1 VTPPETE
8 RGFGTGL
15 RSKLER
21 QQNGGADE
29 LTLEEPPA
37 AAPAPPVAVDVI
49 VQATVPELD
58 NVRGELQAALEREHI
73 LRDEAH
79 AACRAAAEREAE
91 LEAWVSELQ
100 ERELLLERKTE
111 DLEREQHAVIERHT
125 EIVAEYARVQELSGH
140 AESRVEELETA
151 ERDRAEAAAQIAK
164 QVAEVAERERE
175 LKRERSAFAAR
186 QQESE
191 ARVTAREL
199 AVRERDVSVGQKER
213 ELRDAETEAVGT
225 RARLD
230 ARERSL
236 QATEERLE
244 QQGRELEEHRVATE
258 LALDERTRALAET
271 EAALQTWEQRLRTE
285 AERLL
290 DERNEHGTTSQD
302 AFALM
307 AELESREL
315 DLAKRETELHESQA
329 RLQAVSDDA
338 NGDDLISRRRM
349 KEIDEREAALVAREA
364 ELNRQAAATARD
376 ERDKD
381 LVTQLREELKSR
393 EEDIAAREQFFAE
406 RRERIESR
414 DALLTRREREIA
426 ERAAESE
433 KLEDELRVR
442 YARTEGELDLREDKL
457 EERLQE
463 VEERERRL
471 EQRERDM
478 AGYVASVQERITA
491 A

>member
-1 VTPPETE
+1 MPPETE
-8 RGFGTGL
+8 HGFGTGL

-21 QQNGGADE
+21 QQNGGTDAVVVVTE
-29 LTLEEPPA
+29 SAPA
-37 AAPAPPVAVDVI
+37 APVSAPVDVI

-58 NVRGELQAALEREHI
+58 NMRGELQAALEREHI

-79 AACRAAAEREAE
+79 AACRAAADRESE
-91 LEAWVSELQ
+91 LEAWAVELQ
-100 ERELLLERKTE
+100 ERESLLGRKAD
-111 DLEREQHAVIERHT
+111 DLEREQHEVIERHT
-125 EIVAEYARVQELSGH
+125 EIVAEYARVQELAGH

-213 ELRDAETEAVGT
+213 ELREAETEAAGV

-236 QATEERLE
+236 QATEERLT
-244 QQGRELEEHRVATE
+244 QQANELEERRVSVEAS
-258 LALDERTRALAET
+258 LDERAAAIADG
-271 EAALQTWEQRLRTE
+271 EAALQAWEQRLRSE

-290 DERNEHGTTSQD
+290 DERSEHGVTSQD

-307 AELESREL
+307 AQLESRET
-315 DLAKRETELHESQA
+315 DLAKRESELHEAQA
-329 RLQAVSDDA
+329 RLQAVAVEGTAEDVA
-338 NGDDLISRRRM
+338 SRRRA
-349 KEIDEREAALVAREA
+349 KEIDEREAALVAQEA
-364 ELNRQAAATARD
+364 ELNRRLAGAARD
-376 ERDKD
+376 ERDND
-381 LVTQLREELKSR
+381 LVTRLREELKSR
-393 EEDIAAREQFFAE
+393 EDDIASREQFFAE

-414 DALLTRREREIA
+414 ESLLARREREA
-426 ERAAESE
+426 EERAAANEQ
-433 KLEDELRVR
+433 LEDELRMR

-457 EERLQE
+457 EDRLKD
-463 VEERERRL
+463 VEEREQRL
-471 EQRERDM
+471 EQRERDI
-478 AGYVASVQERITA
+478 AGYVASVQERFTA

>member
-1 VTPPETE
+1 LSPPETE
-8 RGFGTGL
+8 HGFGTGL
-15 RSKLER
+15 RSMLER
-21 QQNGGADE
+21 KPNGGVEAVAVE
-29 LTLEEPPA
+29 TSPVPVS
-37 AAPAPPVAVDVI
+37 APVDVI

-79 AACRAAAEREAE
+79 AACRAAAERESE
-91 LEAWVSELQ
+91 LEGWAAELQ
-100 ERELLLERKTE
+100 ERESLLARRTE

-125 EIVAEYARVQELSGH
+125 EIVAEYARVQELAGH

-186 QQESE
+186 QQEAE

-213 ELRDAETEAVGT
+213 ELRDAETEAAGV

-236 QATEERLE
+236 QATEERLT
-244 QQGRELEEHRVATE
+244 QASTELEEHRVSV
-258 LALDERTRALAET
+258 
-271 EAALQTWEQRLRTE
+271 EAALDQRAHAIGDSDAALQAWEQRLRSE

-290 DERNEHGTTSQD
+290 DERSEHGVTSQD

-307 AELESREL
+307 AQLESRET
-315 DLAKRETELHESQA
+315 DLAKRESELHEAQA
-329 RLQAVSDDA
+329 RLQAIAVDG
-338 NGDDLISRRRM
+338 NPDDLATRRRA
-349 KEIDEREAALVAREA
+349 KEIDEREAALVAQEA
-364 ELNRQAAATARD
+364 ELNRKLAAAARD
-376 ERDKD
+376 ERDND
-381 LVTQLREELKSR
+381 LVVRLREELKSR
-393 EEDIAAREQFFAE
+393 EEDIASREQFFAE

-414 DALLTRREREIA
+414 EAILARREQEIA
-426 ERAAESE
+426 MRGAETE

-442 YARTEGELDLREDKL
+442 YARTEGDLDLREDKL
-457 EERLQE
+457 EDRLKDL
-463 VEERERRL
+463 EERERRL
-471 EQRERDM
+471 EQRERDI
-478 AGYVASVQERITA
+478 AGYVASVQERFTA

>member
-1 VTPPETE
+1 
-8 RGFGTGL
+8 
-15 RSKLER
+15 
-21 QQNGGADE
+21 
-29 LTLEEPPA
+29 
-37 AAPAPPVAVDVI
+37 
-49 VQATVPELD
+49 
-58 NVRGELQAALEREHI
+58 
-73 LRDEAH
+73 
-79 AACRAAAEREAE
+79 
-91 LEAWVSELQ
+91 
-100 ERELLLERKTE
+100 
-111 DLEREQHAVIERHT
+111 VIERHT

-186 QQESE
+186 QQEAE

-199 AVRERDVSVGQKER
+199 AVRERDVSVSQKER
-213 ELRDAETEAVGT
+213 ELRDSETEAAGM

-236 QATEERLE
+236 QTTEERLD
-244 QQGRELEEHRVATE
+244 QQGRELEERRIAVEA
-258 LALDERTRALAET
+258 ALDERTHAIADSD
-271 EAALQTWEQRLRTE
+271 AALQAWEQRLRSE

-290 DERNEHGTTSQD
+290 DERAEHGTTSQD

-315 DLAKRETELHESQA
+315 DLAKRETELHEAQA
-329 RLQAVSDDA
+329 RLQAVSDDG
-338 NGDDLISRRRM
+338 NGDDLHSRRRT
-349 KEIDEREAALVAREA
+349 KEIDERESALVAREA
-364 ELNRQAAATARD
+364 ELNRRLAAAARD
-376 ERDKD
+376 ERDND
-381 LVTQLREELKSR
+381 LVGQLREELKSR

-414 DALLTRREREIA
+414 EALLTRREREIA
-426 ERAAESE
+426 ERAAEAE

-442 YARTEGELDLREDKL
+442 YARTEGELDLREDKIDD
-457 EERLQE
+457 RLKD
-463 VEERERRL
+463 VEEREQRL

>member
-1 VTPPETE
+1 MTPPETE
-8 RGFGTGL
+8 HGFGTGL

-21 QQNGGADE
+21 QQNGGVDAVVA
-29 LTLEEPPA
+29 EETPVA
-37 AAPAPPVAVDVI
+37 AAASAPVDVI

-79 AACRAAAEREAE
+79 AACRAAAERESE
-91 LEAWVSELQ
+91 LEAWTVELQ
-100 ERELLLERKTE
+100 ERETLLGRKVE

-175 LKRERSAFAAR
+175 LKRERAAFAAR
-186 QQESE
+186 QQEAE

-199 AVRERDVSVGQKER
+199 AVRERDVTVGQRER
-213 ELRDAETEAVGT
+213 DMRDAETESAGV

-236 QATEERLE
+236 QATEERLAHTASE
-244 QQGRELEEHRVATE
+244 VEERRVAVDA
-258 LALDERTRALAET
+258 ALDERTHSVADSES
-271 EAALQTWEQRLRTE
+271 ALQAWEQRLRSE

-290 DERNEHGTTSQD
+290 DERSEHGVTSQD

-307 AELESREL
+307 AELESRET
-315 DLAKRETELHESQA
+315 DLANRETEVHEAQA
-329 RLQAVSDDA
+329 RLQAVSVDG
-338 NGDDLISRRRM
+338 NTDDLTLRRRT
-349 KEIDEREAALVAREA
+349 KEIDERESAIVAQEA
-364 ELNRQAAATARD
+364 ELNRRLAAAGRD
-376 ERDKD
+376 ERDND
-381 LVTQLREELKSR
+381 LVARLRDELKSR
-393 EEDIAAREQFFAE
+393 EDDIASREQFFAE

-414 DALLTRREREIA
+414 EAVLARKEREVA
-426 ERAAESE
+426 DRGDETE

-442 YARTEGELDLREDKL
+442 YARTEGEQDLREDKL
-457 EERLQE
+457 EDRLKDI
-463 VEERERRL
+463 EEREQRL
-471 EQRERDM
+471 DQRERDI
-478 AGYVASVQERITA
+478 AGYVASVQERFTA

>member
-1 VTPPETE
+1 MPPETE
-8 RGFGTGL
+8 HGFGTGL

-21 QQNGGADE
+21 QQNGGADAVVVVI
-29 LTLEEPPA
+29 EPSPA
-37 AAPAPPVAVDVI
+37 APVSAPVDVI

-58 NVRGELQAALEREHI
+58 HMRGELQAALEREHI

-79 AACRAAAEREAE
+79 AACRAAADRESE
-91 LEAWVSELQ
+91 LEVWAVELQ
-100 ERELLLERKTE
+100 ERESLLGRKTD
-111 DLEREQHAVIERHT
+111 DLEREQHEVIERHT
-125 EIVAEYARVQELSGH
+125 EIVAEYARVQELAGH

-213 ELRDAETEAVGT
+213 ELREAETEAAGV

-236 QATEERLE
+236 QATEERLA
-244 QQGRELEEHRVATE
+244 QQASELEERRLSVDAS
-258 LALDERTRALAET
+258 LDERAGAVADG
-271 EAALQTWEQRLRTE
+271 EAALQAWEQRLRSE

-290 DERNEHGTTSQD
+290 DERSEHGVTSQD

-307 AELESREL
+307 AQLESRET
-315 DLAKRETELHESQA
+315 DLAKRESELHEAQA
-329 RLQAVSDDA
+329 RLQA
-338 NGDDLISRRRM
+338 ISVEGSAEDVAQRRRA
-349 KEIDEREAALVAREA
+349 KEIDEREAALVAQEA
-364 ELNRQAAATARD
+364 ELNRRLASAARD
-376 ERDKD
+376 DRDND
-381 LVTQLREELKSR
+381 LVTRLREELKSR
-393 EEDIAAREQFFAE
+393 EDDIASREQFFAE

-414 DALLTRREREIA
+414 ETLLARREREA
-426 ERAAESE
+426 EERAAANEQ
-433 KLEDELRVR
+433 LEDELRVR

-457 EERLQE
+457 EDRLKD
-463 VEERERRL
+463 VEEREQRL
-471 EQRERDM
+471 EQRERDI
-478 AGYVASVQERITA
+478 AGYVASVQERFTA